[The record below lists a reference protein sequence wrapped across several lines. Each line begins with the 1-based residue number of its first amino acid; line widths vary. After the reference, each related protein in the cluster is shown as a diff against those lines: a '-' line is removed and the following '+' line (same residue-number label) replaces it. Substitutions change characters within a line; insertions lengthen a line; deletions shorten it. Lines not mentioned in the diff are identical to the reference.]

1 MSMASA
7 YQFVDAR
14 EAKENRD
21 QRTDRQYKDHADG
34 SRQSPV
40 HRLKGLNINK
50 FSNEH
55 ASPAPENRWGDEE
68 AKGEDKGDD
77 ACTDD
82 AGCGHRH
89 ENGPESSKS
98 RRAHAAGRHQY
109 PPINM
114 AHGGRQ
120 RQNGE
125 GY

>member
-1 MSMASA
+1 MSMALA

-14 EAKENRD
+14 KAKKKRD
-21 QRTDRQYKDHADG
+21 QRTYRQYKHHADG
-34 SRQSPV
+34 SRQSPIN
-40 HRLKGLNINK
+40 RLKRLNIDK

-68 AKGEDKGDD
+68 PKGEDKGDNG
-77 ACTDD
+77 CTDD

-98 RRAHAAGRHQY
+98 RRAHAACRQQY

-114 AHGGRQ
+114 AHGGCQ

-125 GY
+125 WY